1 MKKGLENELFDL
13 IDMDDVA
20 QIKKKL
26 ERNRLSY
33 KWLIHRL
40 NRDFGI
46 KVKPAFLSQV
56 MEGRKALGP
65 KTRRMIWCCLRVV
78 EEYESFYKGR

>member
-26 ERNRLSY
+26 ERNTLDSLVCSDAVSL
-33 KWLIHRL
+33 W
-40 NRDFGI
+40 
-46 KVKPAFLSQV
+46 P
-56 MEGRKALGP
+56 
-65 KTRRMIWCCLRVV
+65 LRQITKC
-78 EEYESFYKGR
+78 FC